1 MDILRVLIFAALLAG
16 CAAHV
21 PVLNTQDNVPTTT
34 SPVFEAQERD
44 DIQTTNIQSDRTSAT
59 KERLETKKIRPS
71 APTPVTTASTTP
83 QKDTINATAI
93 NVGSPQK
100 WEKERAED
108 ERKEQRL
115 KQVIEGICR
124 GC

>member
-1 MDILRVLIFAALLAG
+1 MGILRVLVLLIFAAFLAG
-16 CAAHV
+16 CAAHI
-21 PVLNTQDNVPTTT
+21 PVFETQDNVL
-34 SPVFEAQERD
+34 PVFETRDQVITTTAQ
-44 DIQTTNIQSDRTSAT
+44 RTLTAKVIS
-59 KERLETKKIRPS
+59 EVKKPEPPPPKP
-71 APTPVTTASTTP
+71 ATTASTNP
-83 QKDTINATAI
+83 QDTINSIAP

-108 ERKEQRL
+108 ERKEQHL

>member
-1 MDILRVLIFAALLAG
+1 MRILRVLVLLIFAAFLAG
-16 CAAHV
+16 CAAHI
-21 PVLNTQDNVPTTT
+21 PAFETQDNAL
-34 SPVFEAQERD
+34 PVFEMRDNDTTMTAQ
-44 DIQTTNIQSDRTSAT
+44 RTLTAKVISEA
-59 KERLETKKIRPS
+59 KKPKPS
-71 APTPVTTASTTP
+71 APKPATTASKNP
-83 QKDTINATAI
+83 QDTINPIAP

-108 ERKEQRL
+108 ERKEQHL

>member
-1 MDILRVLIFAALLAG
+1 MGILRVLIFAALLAG

-44 DIQTTNIQSDRTSAT
+44 DIQTMNQSDRTSAT
-59 KERLETKKIRPS
+59 RERPEAKKIRPS
-71 APTPVTTASTTP
+71 GPTPVTTASTTP
-83 QKDTINATAI
+83 RKDTINTTAI

>member
-1 MDILRVLIFAALLAG
+1 MTKYVG
-16 CAAHV
+16 E
-21 PVLNTQDNVPTTT
+21 TQDNATTT
-34 SPVFEAQERD
+34 TAQ
-44 DIQTTNIQSDRTSAT
+44 RTLTANVISETEKPAASA
-59 KERLETKKIRPS
+59 KACYYGVHEP
-71 APTPVTTASTTP
+71 ADTP
-83 QKDTINATAI
+83 

-108 ERKEQRL
+108 ERKEQHL

>member
-1 MDILRVLIFAALLAG
+1 MLLIFAAFLAG
-16 CAAHV
+16 CAAHI
-21 PVLNTQDNVPTTT
+21 PVSETQDNVLPKLETQDNVTTT
-34 SPVFEAQERD
+34 TAQRTPTAKIILEA
-44 DIQTTNIQSDRTSAT
+44 
-59 KERLETKKIRPS
+59 KKPKPS
-71 APTPVTTASTTP
+71 APKPTATASRNP
-83 QKDTINATAI
+83 QDTINSITP

-108 ERKEQRL
+108 EHKEQQL

>member
-1 MDILRVLIFAALLAG
+1 MGILRVPELLIFAVLLAG
-16 CAAHV
+16 CAAHT
-21 PVLNTQDNVPTTT
+21 PVLETQDDVSTVSTQPDSTATAT
-34 SPVFEAQERD
+34 AKVRSEAKKSKLAAPKPVA
-44 DIQTTNIQSDRTSAT
+44 
-59 KERLETKKIRPS
+59 
-71 APTPVTTASTTP
+71 APTAQ
-83 QKDTINATAI
+83 QKDTINSVAP

-108 ERKEQRL
+108 ERKEQHL

>member
-1 MDILRVLIFAALLAG
+1 MGILRVLIFAALLAG

-34 SPVFEAQERD
+34 SPVVEAHERD
-44 DIQTTNIQSDRTSAT
+44 DIQTMNIQSASAT
-59 KERLETKKIRPS
+59 KEKSEMKKIRPS
-71 APTPVTTASTTP
+71 APTPATTVSTTP
-83 QKDTINATAI
+83 QKGTINTTAI

>member
-1 MDILRVLIFAALLAG
+1 MPILRVLMFLIFAAFLAG
-16 CAAHV
+16 CAAQI
-21 PVLNTQDNVPTTT
+21 PVYETQGNVLPVSETQDNVAINSAQPDRALTAKVV
-34 SPVFEAQERD
+34 SEA
-44 DIQTTNIQSDRTSAT
+44 
-59 KERLETKKIRPS
+59 KKPKPP
-71 APTPVTTASTTP
+71 APKPDTTASTNP
-83 QKDTINATAI
+83 QGTKNSINP

-108 ERKEQRL
+108 ERKEQHL

>member
-1 MDILRVLIFAALLAG
+1 MVILRVLVLLIFAVFLAG
-16 CAAHV
+16 CAQHI
-21 PVLNTQDNVPTTT
+21 PVLATQDDVSTTT
-34 SPVFEAQERD
+34 AQP
-44 DIQTTNIQSDRTSAT
+44 DRTLTAKVKSEAE
-59 KERLETKKIRPS
+59 KPK
-71 APTPVTTASTTP
+71 PTPPKPTVASTTRHEDKIDSTTP
-83 QKDTINATAI
+83 M
-93 NVGSPQK
+93 VGSPQK

>member
-1 MDILRVLIFAALLAG
+1 MSILRNLLLLILAAFFAG
-16 CAAHV
+16 CAAHI
-21 PVLNTQDNVPTTT
+21 PVLETQDNVSTTT
-34 SPVFEAQERD
+34 AQP
-44 DIQTTNIQSDRTSAT
+44 DRTLTAT
-59 KERLETKKIRPS
+59 VKSEAKMPKLP
-71 APTPVTTASTTP
+71 APQTATISTTSHEDNTIKSTTP
-83 QKDTINATAI
+83 

-108 ERKEQRL
+108 ERREQHL

>member
-1 MDILRVLIFAALLAG
+1 MGNLRVPALLTFAVILAG
-16 CAAHV
+16 CATHT
-21 PVLNTQDNVPTTT
+21 PVLD
-34 SPVFEAQERD
+34 EAQD
-44 DIQTTNIQSDRTSAT
+44 DVSTETTQPDRTATLKVKSEAKKPKLQAPKPTAASA
-59 KERLETKKIRPS
+59 
-71 APTPVTTASTTP
+71 TP
-83 QKDTINATAI
+83 QKDTTNSIPA

>member
-1 MDILRVLIFAALLAG
+1 MGILRVLVLLIFAVFLAG
-16 CAAHV
+16 CAAHIPV
-21 PVLNTQDNVPTTT
+21 FETQDKVLPVLETQDNVTITTT
-34 SPVFEAQERD
+34 QRALTAKVISEA
-44 DIQTTNIQSDRTSAT
+44 N
-59 KERLETKKIRPS
+59 K
-71 APTPVTTASTTP
+71 PTPPAPKPATTASTRS
-83 QKDTINATAI
+83 QDTINSIAP

-108 ERKEQRL
+108 ERKEQHL